1 MNKED
6 ENIDNELWSLYV
18 EGHKQPIPPGISE
31 KVWAGIRR
39 RKQKRQRIMIAA
51 SVAASLAL
59 LITFFVPANQEQS
72 DAEKRRLLQ
81 EALSMFPEEEK
92 TPNEVDIIYEDD
104 MIIIYVGN

>member
-18 EGHKQPIPPGISE
+18 EGHKQPVPPGIGE
-31 KVWAGIRR
+31 KVWAGIRP
-39 RKQKRQRIMIAA
+39 RKQKQQRIILATSIAA
-51 SVAASLAL
+51 SLGLLVSFFIPAS
-59 LITFFVPANQEQS
+59 QEQS

-92 TPNEVDIIYEDD
+92 TPNEEDIIYEDD
-104 MIIIYVGN
+104 MIIIYIGN